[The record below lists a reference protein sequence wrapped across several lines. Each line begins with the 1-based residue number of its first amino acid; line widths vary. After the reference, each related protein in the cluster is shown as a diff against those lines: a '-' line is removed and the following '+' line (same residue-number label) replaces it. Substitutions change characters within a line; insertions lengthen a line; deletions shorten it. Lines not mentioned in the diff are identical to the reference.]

1 MTDVELR
8 PDPANDPPA
17 PGAHEKLDRLR
28 TLLREMFQLDRGDL
42 DFGLYRIMNLKSAE
56 IAKFLDE
63 DLLSQVKSL
72 MLLTKA
78 EDREVLEKQLESA
91 REQTKALGINPDFN
105 PPPAITELHQKLE
118 EMRKDADAEADVYNH
133 MANFFAR
140 YYSEGDFISQ
150 RRYSTGGR
158 SSYLIPY
165 NGEEVKLHWAN
176 ADQYYIK
183 TTENYAT
190 YAFTVGVGGAARR
203 VRFETAAA
211 DNEKDNVKAPNGKQ
225 RRFVLAG
232 ADAVVVEDVGLVVRF
247 VHRPLTQGEKK
258 AWPGNGGSQ
267 QRRINEVTLG
277 RILRAVAPDWRTFLS
292 AAAPTGANGERT
304 LLAKHI
310 ERYTAKNTFDY
321 FIHKDLGGFLRRE
334 LDMYLNNEVLSL
346 DDLERGD
353 AARLDRVLA
362 RVRAIRQIGGKI
374 IDLLAQFEDFQKQ
387 LWLKKKFVLETNWCV
402 TLDRLPV
409 DLYPEIAAN
418 PAQCEEWVELFAV
431 DEIHG
436 DLANGNMSWSNPPS
450 LDFLKANPY
459 LVLDTKHFDRD
470 FIDRLLVALSK
481 AGPLE
486 EQMDGLLVHG
496 ENFQALNLLQTRYHS
511 QVQSA
516 YLDPPY
522 NTDASSIMYKNGY
535 KDSSWI
541 SMMEDRLDLVSSM
554 LKGDGIACVA
564 IDDEEV
570 SVLRTILKNNFD
582 IELGVV
588 TVRSNPAGRK
598 TKGRFAPAHEYALFY
613 GKTDQASPAPLKKS
627 DIQNKSYPRKMSE
640 DALCGRTSFDL
651 EQMIDVKTDHDS
663 SILWL

>member
-277 RILRAVAPDWRTFLS
+277 RILRAVAPDWRAFLS

-310 ERYTAKNTFDY
+310 
-321 FIHKDLGGFLRRE
+321 
-334 LDMYLNNEVLSL
+334 
-346 DDLERGD
+346 
-353 AARLDRVLA
+353 
-362 RVRAIRQIGGKI
+362 
-374 IDLLAQFEDFQKQ
+374 
-387 LWLKKKFVLETNWCV
+387 
-402 TLDRLPV
+402 
-409 DLYPEIAAN
+409 
-418 PAQCEEWVELFAV
+418 
-431 DEIHG
+431 
-436 DLANGNMSWSNPPS
+436 
-450 LDFLKANPY
+450 
-459 LVLDTKHFDRD
+459 
-470 FIDRLLVALSK
+470 
-481 AGPLE
+481 
-486 EQMDGLLVHG
+486 
-496 ENFQALNLLQTRYHS
+496 
-511 QVQSA
+511 
-516 YLDPPY
+516 
-522 NTDASSIMYKNGY
+522 
-535 KDSSWI
+535 
-541 SMMEDRLDLVSSM
+541 
-554 LKGDGIACVA
+554 
-564 IDDEEV
+564 
-570 SVLRTILKNNFD
+570 
-582 IELGVV
+582 
-588 TVRSNPAGRK
+588 
-598 TKGRFAPAHEYALFY
+598 
-613 GKTDQASPAPLKKS
+613 
-627 DIQNKSYPRKMSE
+627 
-640 DALCGRTSFDL
+640 
-651 EQMIDVKTDHDS
+651 
-663 SILWL
+663 